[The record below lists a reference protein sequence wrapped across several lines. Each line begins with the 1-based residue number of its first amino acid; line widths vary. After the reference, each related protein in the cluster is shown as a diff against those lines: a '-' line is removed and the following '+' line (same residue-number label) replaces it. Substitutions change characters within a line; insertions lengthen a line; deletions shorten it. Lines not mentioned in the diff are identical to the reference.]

1 MSEHSLLLKDRK
13 TLEMTGVSNV
23 NTFDEQE
30 IILETV
36 MGYLYVIG
44 DQLHISM
51 LNLDDGKVVVEGN
64 ITNIEYKADGKD
76 IKARGKN
83 ILTRLLK

>member
-1 MSEHSLLLKDRK
+1 MSEHSLLLNDRK
-13 TLEMTGVSNV
+13 TLEMTGVNNV

-44 DQLHISM
+44 EQLHISM
-51 LNLDDGKVVVEGN
+51 LNLDEGKVVVEGSV
-64 ITNIEYKADGKD
+64 TNIEYKADGKD